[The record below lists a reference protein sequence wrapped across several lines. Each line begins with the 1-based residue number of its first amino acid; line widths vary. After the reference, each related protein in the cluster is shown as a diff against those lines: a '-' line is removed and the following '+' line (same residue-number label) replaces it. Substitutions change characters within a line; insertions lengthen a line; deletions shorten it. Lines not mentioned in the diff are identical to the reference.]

1 MIPPEIGWLLI
12 GALIG
17 FIVGSLVTWQLR
29 GPEEQKSSAWDTTS
43 LQRWLDKLQATAPQ
57 VVASFR
63 RPAAQANA
71 RAAGRRSAPVAVLR
85 ATNGLRQGETFLLR
99 PMGTLTI
106 GRAEDA
112 DIVLNE
118 EGVSRFHAQITHH
131 FDSTS
136 ATEFALIDYSRNG
149 TLLNGRPVNAVASL
163 QDGDLIQVGSTT
175 FVFQRVRMS
184 KT

>member
-1 MIPPEIGWLLI
+1 
-12 GALIG
+12 
-17 FIVGSLVTWQLR
+17 VGSLVTWQLR
-29 GPEEQKSSAWDTTS
+29 GPEEQKSPGWDTTS

-57 VVASFR
+57 VVASLR

-71 RAAGRRSAPVAVLR
+71 RTAGRRSAPVAVLR

-131 FDSTS
+131 FDPTS
-136 ATEFALIDYSRNG
+136 AAAEFALIDYSRNG

-175 FVFQRVRMS
+175 FVFQRVR
-184 KT
+184 K